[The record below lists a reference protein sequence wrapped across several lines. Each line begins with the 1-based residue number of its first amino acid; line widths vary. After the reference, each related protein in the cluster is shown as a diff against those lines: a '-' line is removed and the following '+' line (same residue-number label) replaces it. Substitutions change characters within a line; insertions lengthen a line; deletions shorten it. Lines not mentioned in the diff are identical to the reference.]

1 MEVSSS
7 EEGKRMKRKK
17 QEEDGEFD
25 FFLSQIV
32 FQKVSLET
40 DSSTFWTC
48 MMMRSLW
55 VSG

>member
-1 MEVSSS
+1 MESLI
-7 EEGKRMKRKK
+7 
-17 QEEDGEFD
+17 FFF